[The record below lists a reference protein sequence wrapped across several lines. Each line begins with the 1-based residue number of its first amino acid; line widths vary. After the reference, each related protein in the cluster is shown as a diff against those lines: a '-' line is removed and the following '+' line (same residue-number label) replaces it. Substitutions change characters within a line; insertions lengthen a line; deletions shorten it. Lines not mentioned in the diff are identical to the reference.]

1 MCAAKVAS
9 SVMQVA
15 ELDRSVKYYCDVF
28 ACRVAVREPDA
39 ALLLTPD
46 NFQIYMYAKKGGAS
60 TRRGGVSVIGV
71 HYVMWAAD
79 TEDELARITER
90 LRTYDAAT
98 YTQTVGGGVTFVDGC
113 DPDGIRVIVAY
124 PGPPEQLPRELIA
137 QRFRG

>member
-46 NFQIYMYAKKGGAS
+46 NFQIYMYAKKGAS
-60 TRRGGVSVIGV
+60 TRRGVSVIGV
-71 HYVMWAAD
+71 HYVMWSAD
-79 TEDELARITER
+79 TEDELERITER
-90 LRTYDAAT
+90 LRAYDAAT
-98 YTQTVGGGVTFVDGC
+98 YTQTVGGVTFVDGC

-124 PGPPEQLPRELIA
+124 PGPEQLPRELIA
-137 QRFRG
+137 QRFHG

>member
-46 NFQIYMYAKKGGAS
+46 NFQIYMYVKRGAS
-60 TRRGGVSVIGV
+60 HRGISSIGV
-71 HYVMWAAD
+71 HYIMWSAD
-79 TEDELARITER
+79 TEEELERITAR

-98 YTQTVGGGVTFVDGC
+98 YTQVVGGVTFVDGC
-113 DPDGIRVIVAY
+113 DPDGIRVVVAY
-124 PGPPEQLPRELIA
+124 PGPEQLPRELIA
-137 QRFRG
+137 QRFHGG